1 MLKAM
6 GFKKK
11 YLLFFNWLKKSPYSP
26 GNMRYGQDIA
36 ENKNFK
42 NKKTQQVGNGDL
54 VNNLSLGQKCTDE
67 L

>member
-6 GFKKK
+6 GFKKQ
-11 YLLFFNWLKKSPYSP
+11 YILFFNWLKKSPYSP
-26 GNMRYGQDIA
+26 GNMIYGQDIA

-42 NKKTQQVGNGDL
+42 KKSEKVGNGDL
-54 VNNLSLGQKCTDE
+54 LNNSSLGQKCTDE